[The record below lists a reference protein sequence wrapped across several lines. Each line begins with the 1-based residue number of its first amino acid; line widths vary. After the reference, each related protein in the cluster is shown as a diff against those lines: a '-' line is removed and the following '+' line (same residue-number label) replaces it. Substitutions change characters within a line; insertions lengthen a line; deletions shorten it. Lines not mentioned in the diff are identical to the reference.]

1 MDEFDIDL
9 TVVAFLDPFFNI
21 WSYLSKKDLISYC
34 SCRRDLAEVEVM
46 GFVANELFSNYQL
59 PLIFDNEASYSV
71 RHFLEQLKKY
81 GTPESPEPRPTSSEN
96 EAPNNTVADFS
107 IEKRL
112 ESASYDEYDDFTP
125 RHPMPRDKVHRRGD
139 SYFNSDIG
147 DAANVALDSAEVI
160 NMRKLASLA
169 LEVEEELMGSAPGIS
184 SEIHQTR
191 SVFS

>member
-9 TVVAFLDPFFNI
+9 TVVAFLDPFFNM

-34 SCRRDLAEVEVM
+34 SCRRDLAEVEMM
-46 GFVANELFSNYQL
+46 GFVANELFSHHQL
-59 PLIFDNEASYSV
+59 PLIFDNEASYSL
-71 RHFLEQLKKY
+71 RYFLDQLKKY
-81 GTPESPEPRPTSSEN
+81 GAPELPSARPAAPSEN
-96 EAPNNTVADFS
+96 EAPSNTAEFV

-112 ESASYDEYDDFTP
+112 ESASYDEYDDFAP

-147 DAANVALDSAEVI
+147 DAANVALDSAEAI
-160 NMRKLASLA
+160 NMRKLAHLA
-169 LEVEEELMGSAPGIS
+169 LEVEEELMGGSKGIS

-191 SVFS
+191 NVFS